1 MDGGLIDS
9 EPYWQEAAIKAFA
22 KAGVPNGG
30 SQKKVEYDIL
40 DELDKIIAARGE
52 RMAGADYILA
62 FFKSRVFGSRWLP
75 LHTSGFIE
83 AVLSKLDLHGEFEV
97 IHSGELETYGKPHP
111 AIYISTLKKL
121 SLNHDQ
127 AIALEDSFN
136 GLLAAKA
143 ARLKTVVIPENSV
156 RSQTKYDIADL
167 KLRSLSEFSEGH
179 FKILCNSN
187 PGV

>member
-52 RMAGADYILA
+52 RMAGADYIPA

-75 LHTSGFIE
+75 LS
-83 AVLSKLDLHGEFEV
+83 
-97 IHSGELETYGKPHP
+97 
-111 AIYISTLKKL
+111 
-121 SLNHDQ
+121 
-127 AIALEDSFN
+127 
-136 GLLAAKA
+136 
-143 ARLKTVVIPENSV
+143 
-156 RSQTKYDIADL
+156 
-167 KLRSLSEFSEGH
+167 H
-179 FKILCNSN
+179 FR
-187 PGV
+187 VY